1 MLDFLVRS
9 PIVRLGIGW
18 MFAHMSFA
26 LPVNRLK
33 ETKTL
38 IAFHHPRPSYPMH
51 ILLVPKRA
59 VADLSDLERVDGEF
73 LTELFATVQDLVSEL
88 ALDDVGYRLIVNG
101 GPYQEVPQ
109 LHFHLVSGYRD
120 LYGR

>member
-1 MLDFLVRS
+1 
-9 PIVRLGIGW
+9 

-38 IAFHHPRPSYPMH
+38 IAFHHPRPSYPLH
-51 ILLVPKRA
+51 VLLVPKRA
-59 VADLSDLERVDGEF
+59 VADLSDLERVEGEF

-109 LHFHLVSGYRD
+109 LHFHLVSGQRD